1 MEGWGAFEGAGPD
14 APLTGSGWFL
24 TPLVSSIKREESE
37 QGGRMGLAAS
47 PWSMKG
53 SYDKATRARSA
64 LAWPPSGEAV
74 DDAQHDGERS
84 LTTRLDGRIL
94 LPADQSRP
102 PLDRR
107 LRHQHALERRSSLDA
122 IQFGSYLVARS
133 ASSKGR
139 LLQASRAS
147 PRSRRRLSIC
157 VAIDPR
163 CCCSAP
169 VKVLAPAE
177 GLHPT
182 SRSSCTVFGFCYLFV
197 WGYIADLSMVPRLRR
212 GRLAGRAL
220 SHPFILR
227 GQ

>member
-24 TPLVSSIKREESE
+24 TPLLSSIKREESE

-53 SYDKATRARSA
+53 SYGKATRARSA

-74 DDAQHDGERS
+74 DDAQHGGERS

-94 LPADQSRP
+94 LPADQFRP

-122 IQFGSYLVARS
+122 IQFGSYLVAQRIVKRQVVTGV
-133 ASSKGR
+133 AR
-139 LLQASRAS
+139 VPEVTQEAPPLPLLRYLPQQAR
-147 PRSRRRLSIC
+147 
-157 VAIDPR
+157 V
-163 CCCSAP
+163 SAP
-169 VKVLAPAE
+169 
-177 GLHPT
+177 
-182 SRSSCTVFGFCYLFV
+182 
-197 WGYIADLSMVPRLRR
+197 
-212 GRLAGRAL
+212 
-220 SHPFILR
+220 
-227 GQ
+227 